1 MLPEEANEMTAR
13 TSEQDWYRLNAHRRL
28 LLSLAL
34 ACVVALLAPDTLR
47 IPVRLAFSWDV
58 GVIAFLAMTWRIV
71 QICPTDQMRETV
83 LANDQGRVG
92 VLLLVLFSVG
102 ASVSSIFFLLQKVKG
117 SDVGAPAV
125 EVALAVV
132 TIVCSWVLTHVMF
145 ALHYAHRFYRD
156 DPDTPE
162 QDATGGL
169 RFPGDALPHY
179 WDFLYFSFVIGM
191 TSQVSD
197 VQVTSRAMR
206 HLVLWHGVLS
216 FAFYTIVLALS
227 INIVAGLI

>member
-1 MLPEEANEMTAR
+1 MAWPQAQLE
-13 TSEQDWYRLNAHRRL
+13 WYRLNAHRRL
-28 LLSLAL
+28 LIALAVFAGCALLLPSSLAISL
-34 ACVVALLAPDTLR
+34 
-47 IPVRLAFSWDV
+47 RLALSWDA
-58 GVIAFLAMTWRIV
+58 GVSVFLALTGWMMQRS
-71 QICPTDQMRETV
+71 PPARMRETV

-92 VLLLVLFSVG
+92 VLILVLIAIG
-102 ASVSSIFFLLQKVKG
+102 ASVAAIFFLLEKPKDAG
-117 SDVGAPAV
+117 DGPPALQ
-125 EVALAVV
+125 VAVAVL
-132 TIVCSWVLTHVMF
+132 TIVGSWLLTHVMF

-156 DPDTPE
+156 DPGTPE
-162 QDATGGL
+162 RDATGGL
-169 RFPGDALPHY
+169 KFPGDAPPHY

-206 HLVLWHGVLS
+206 QLVLWHGVLS

>member
-1 MLPEEANEMTAR
+1 VAAR
-13 TSEQDWYRLNAHRRL
+13 TTEQEWYRLNGHRRL
-28 LLSLAL
+28 LLSLLVAG
-34 ACVVALLAPDTLR
+34 AVALLTPETLR
-47 IPVRLAFSWDV
+47 VPVRLAFSWDV
-58 GVIAFLAMTWRIV
+58 GVIVFLAMTWRVV
-71 QICPTDQMRETV
+71 QICPADRMQETV

-92 VLLLVLFSVG
+92 VLILVLLSVG
-102 ASVSSIFFLLQKVKG
+102 ASVASIFFLLHKG
-117 SDVGAPAV
+117 AQSDAVPPLV
-125 EVALAVV
+125 EVALAVL

-156 DPDTPE
+156 DPSTPE
-162 QDATGGL
+162 KDATGGL
-169 RFPGDALPHY
+169 RFPGDEPPHY

-197 VQVTSRAMR
+197 VQVTSRPMR

>member
-1 MLPEEANEMTAR
+1 MNPRTA
-13 TSEQDWYRLNAHRRL
+13 EQEWYRLNANRRL
-28 LLSLAL
+28 LLSLLVAG
-34 ACVVALLAPDTLR
+34 VVASLTPDTLR
-47 IPVRLAFSWDV
+47 FPVRLAFSWDV
-58 GVIAFLAMTWRIV
+58 GVIAFLAMTWRVV
-71 QICPTDQMRETV
+71 QICPADRMRETV
-83 LANDQGRVG
+83 LTNDQGRVG
-92 VLLLVLFSVG
+92 VLLLVLLSAG
-102 ASVSSIFFLLQKVKG
+102 ASLASIFFLLQKVKG
-117 SDVGAPAV
+117 GEGGAPAV
-125 EVALAVV
+125 QVALAVL

-216 FAFYTIVLALS
+216 FAFYTVVLALS

>member
-1 MLPEEANEMTAR
+1 VAAR
-13 TSEQDWYRLNAHRRL
+13 TTEQEWYRLNAHRRL
-28 LLSLAL
+28 LLSLLVAG
-34 ACVVALLAPDTLR
+34 AVALLTPDLR
-47 IPVRLAFSWDV
+47 FPVRLAFSWDI
-58 GVIAFLAMTWRIV
+58 GVIAFLAMTWHVV
-71 QICPTDQMRETV
+71 QICPADRMQETV
-83 LANDQGRVG
+83 LTNDQGRVG
-92 VLLLVLFSVG
+92 VLLLVLLSVG
-102 ASVSSIFFLLQKVKG
+102 ASLASIFLLLQKAKATDAG
-117 SDVGAPAV
+117 LPAV
-125 EVALAVV
+125 QVALAVL

-156 DPDTPE
+156 DPSTPE
-162 QDATGGL
+162 KDATGGL
-169 RFPGDALPHY
+169 RFPGDAPPHY

-197 VQVTSRAMR
+197 VQVTSRPMR